1 MSKIL
6 IIGSSN
12 TDLVVKTSH
21 IPEPGETTLGDNFM
35 MAAGGKGANQAVA
48 ASRLGGDVAFIA
60 CVGNDMYGKQS
71 IENYKKEKMDIS
83 HIRMDE
89 KAPSGVALISVADD
103 GENSIVVASGANYAL
118 CKADIDAA
126 DGLFREADYILMQ
139 LEIPMPVIEYA
150 AALGKKYGKKVI
162 INPAPAAPLSD
173 SLLKGLYL
181 ITPNKTEC
189 RQLTGIDI
197 QSDADLDSAAECL
210 MAKGVE
216 NVVITLGSKGSY
228 VRTPSGSSVVP
239 TMKVKAMDTTGAGDT
254 YNGALLVALSEGQPL
269 EKAVGFASKAAAISV
284 TRMGAQ
290 PSIPWRKEMD
300 N

>member
-21 IPEPGETTLGDNFM
+21 IPEPGETILGDNFM
-35 MAAGGKGANQAVA
+35 IAAGGKGANQAVA

-60 CVGNDMYGKQS
+60 CVGNDMFGRQTL
-71 IENYKKEKMDIS
+71 ENYKKENMDIS
-83 HIRMDE
+83 HIRTDNA
-89 KAPSGVALISVADD
+89 APSGVALISVAAD
-103 GENSIVVASGANYAL
+103 GENCIVVAPGANTAL
-118 CKADIDAA
+118 STADIDAA
-126 DGLFREADYILMQ
+126 DALFREADYILMQ
-139 LEIPMPVIEYA
+139 LEIPMPVIEHA

-173 SLLKGLYL
+173 KLLKGLYL

-189 RQLTGIDI
+189 RQLTGIEVAG
-197 QSDADLDSAAECL
+197 DADLDKAAAIL

-239 TMKVKAMDTTGAGDT
+239 TMKVKAADTTGAGDT

-290 PSIPWRKEMD
+290 PSIPFRKEMD